1 LAATGRQAE
10 TGNSGATDGGALG
23 TVRDDWAE
31 HVATAQAME
40 TVLPEVLAVAERIC
54 RAYGE
59 GGVVY
64 TFGNGGSAADA
75 QHFTGELIGHYKRD
89 RRALAAVTIS
99 TDPTVMTCIAN
110 DYEYDDVFARQLEAL
125 ARPQD
130 VVCGFSTSGGSKNV
144 VAALR
149 AAQRRGA
156 ATVLFGGGDGGAAKA
171 FADHALLSPTK
182 HTPRIQEM
190 HTLMLHAISEVV
202 DAWAA
207 ETETEAATPAAGT
220 QSRAPQADGPAAEA
234 DAESALQSGAHA

>member
-1 LAATGRQAE
+1 MT
-10 TGNSGATDGGALG
+10 NSGNPAEPHDGAKPTALN
-23 TVRDDWAE
+23 TVRDDWSE

-40 TVLPEVLAVAERIC
+40 ALLPEVLSVAELIC
-54 RAYGE
+54 RAYTS

-110 DYEYDDVFARQLEAL
+110 DYTYDDVFARQLEAL

-130 VVCGFSTSGGSKNV
+130 VVCGFSTSGGSRTV

-149 AAQRRGA
+149 VAQQRGA
-156 ATVLFGGGDGGAAKA
+156 TTVLFGGGDGGAAKEY
-171 FADHALLSPTK
+171 ADRVLLSPSS

-190 HTLMLHAISEVV
+190 HTLMLHAISEIV

-207 ETETEAATPAAGT
+207 ATDSEAPVPAAGT
-220 QSRAPQADGPAAEA
+220 HRRDSSAAEA
-234 DAESALQSGAHA
+234 APDSREPHAAQGGQG

>member
-1 LAATGRQAE
+1 MTNTGTQG
-10 TGNSGATDGGALG
+10 TGQPAALG
-23 TVRDDWAE
+23 TVRDDWSE
-31 HVATAQAME
+31 HVATAQVME
-40 TVLPEVLAVAERIC
+40 ALLPEVRSVAELIC
-54 RAYGE
+54 RAYSE

-89 RRALAAVTIS
+89 RRALPAVTIS

-110 DYEYDDVFARQLEAL
+110 DYDYDDVFARQLEAL

-149 AAQRRGA
+149 AAHRRGA
-156 ATVLFGGGDGGAAKA
+156 TTVLFGGGDGGAAKEH
-171 FADHALLSPTK
+171 ADRVLLSPSK

-220 QSRAPQADGPAAEA
+220 HSRAPQAV
-234 DAESALQSGAHA
+234 DA

>member
-1 LAATGRQAE
+1 MTETSARESGQA
-10 TGNSGATDGGALG
+10 SLG
-23 TVRDDWAE
+23 TVREDWAE

-40 TVLPEVLAVAERIC
+40 AVLPQVLSVAELVC
-54 RAYGE
+54 RAYE
-59 GGVVY
+59 SGGVVY

-110 DYEYDDVFARQLEAL
+110 DYDYDDVFARQLEAL

-130 VVCGFSTSGGSKNV
+130 VVCGFSTSGGSRNV

-149 AAQRRGA
+149 AARKRGA
-156 ATVLFGGGDGGAAKA
+156 ATVLFGGGDGGEAKE
-171 FADHALLSPTK
+171 FADHVLLSPSK

-207 ETETEAATPAAGT
+207 ETETEAAAPATGT
-220 QSRAPQADGPAAEA
+220 RSRAPQADET

>member
-1 LAATGRQAE
+1 MTDTSTRESGQAA
-10 TGNSGATDGGALG
+10 ALES
-23 TVRDDWAE
+23 VREDWTE
-31 HVATAQAME
+31 HVVTAQAME
-40 TVLPEVLAVAERIC
+40 ALLPEVLSVAELVC
-54 RAYGE
+54 RAYAS

-89 RRALAAVTIS
+89 RRALPAVTIS

-110 DYEYDDVFARQLEAL
+110 DYDYDDVFARQLEAL

-130 VVCGFSTSGGSKNV
+130 VVCGFSTSGGSRNV

-149 AAQRRGA
+149 AARKRGA
-156 ATVLFGGGDGGAAKA
+156 ATVLFGGGDGGAAKE
-171 FADHALLSPTK
+171 FADHVLLSPSE

-207 ETETEAATPAAGT
+207 ETETETAAPASGTRSRAEHVTDAATDSRTPHAAQGG
-220 QSRAPQADGPAAEA
+220 QG
-234 DAESALQSGAHA
+234 

>member
-1 LAATGRQAE
+1 VTE
-10 TGNSGATDGGALG
+10 TGTPNAALG
-23 TVRDDWAE
+23 TVRDDWSE

-40 TVLPEVLAVAERIC
+40 ALLPEVRSVAELIC
-54 RAYGE
+54 RAYAE

-89 RRALAAVTIS
+89 RRALPAVTIS

-110 DYEYDDVFARQLEAL
+110 DYDYDDVFARQLEAL

-156 ATVLFGGGDGGAAKA
+156 TTVLFGGGDGGAAREH
-171 FADHALLSPTK
+171 ADRVLLSPSQ

-220 QSRAPQADGPAAEA
+220 RSRATQGLATTDRAPQGVQA
-234 DAESALQSGAHA
+234 

>member
-1 LAATGRQAE
+1 MADIGNAAEPVDVADP
-10 TGNSGATDGGALG
+10 AALG
-23 TVRDDWAE
+23 TVREDWSE

-40 TVLPEVLAVAERIC
+40 ALLPEVRSVAELVC
-54 RAYGE
+54 QAYAA

-89 RRALAAVTIS
+89 RRALPAVTIS

-110 DYEYDDVFARQLEAL
+110 DYDYDDVFARQLEAL

-130 VVCGFSTSGGSKNV
+130 VVCGFSTSGGSRNV
-144 VAALR
+144 VAALK
-149 AAQRRGA
+149 AARGRGA
-156 ATVLFGGGDGGAAKA
+156 TTVLFGGGDGGAAKEH
-171 FADHALLSPTK
+171 ADRVLLSPSK

-220 QSRAPQADGPAAEA
+220 HSRAEQAPAAATDSREP
-234 DAESALQSGAHA
+234 HAAQGGQG